1 MKLLVRS
8 KAVLGYGY
16 RHGIQ
21 LGSRLHRIG
30 CLILPRRLELFA
42 VFIEVRAVSITRY
55 LGVEVA
61 RCHTWKCWFRGPSCE
76 ARETPPV

>member
-8 KAVLGYGY
+8 KVVLRYGV
-16 RHGIQ
+16 GMGSN
-21 LGSRLHRIG
+21 LGLDFIRIG